1 MRGDVGM
8 SNIVWSRKCKKCSG
22 QFYYEENEDGAAL
35 VCIQCGYTEHIADQ
49 ERAAIIQAKQPASK
63 KQLTRV

>member
-1 MRGDVGM
+1 M

-22 QFYYEENEDGAAL
+22 QFYFEETEDGAAL

-49 ERAAIIQAKQPASK
+49 ERATVVAAKTSAAK